1 MIPSSATPRRRTSQR
16 RRPRNAA
23 SASVR
28 GSASARALAAGLW
41 RLRHAERMM
50 AAGAS
55 PAHAA
60 QTQPKLNKGRSRR
73 RPASHLCYGNKRRAD
88 HLAAETHC
96 RCRNGSILDKI
107 DACVECPAA
116 YGSSSMEKA
125 TKWDANHLHLRGRAR
140 GLQLDDIFFASPSTS
155 PLLLLMEAEL
165 EKARGHVRE
174 LEDEQRVMTKRLERF
189 LRKLAEEK
197 AAWKARV
204 RDKARHAVAALR
216 DELGAERRHR
226 RQLEQANARLL
237 RDLAEARASAKQ
249 QAQSYEMERKA
260 RELMED
266 ACSELTREVEEDQAE
281 VELLRRECL
290 RMREEMEE
298 ERRMLQMAEVWREE
312 RVQMK
317 LSDAKLALEN
327 KYTHLNRLQA
337 EMEAFLRSKDD
348 ESASHSAALREAR
361 LISDA
366 AAATSSS
373 VVRSR
378 QSGENHHHHHHPVDS
393 VDADSVL
400 DHFRRKERE
409 RHHHAAAE
417 RERDDDG
424 RRYSSSPASPASSKS
439 SDMLQSVSPATDLFL
454 AKANDDDDMYA
465 DGGSSADLE
474 MDSCSWVGTSD
485 RSASVANGNG
495 AGSGVTTE
503 ARSSGASRRST
514 KNTALIRRLWRS
526 AITESRKKTGRTAA
540 DGGGWSPSYSAHRR
554 RSCVTAEG
562 PPPPPP
568 PAVAG
573 EQCSSSSG
581 SGLPLPPQRGGGGKQ
596 KQSLKEKLMEARMD
610 EHNPLHAHAVKMPHG
625 LLPQL

>member
-1 MIPSSATPRRRTSQR
+1 MEQITS
-16 RRPRNAA
+16 
-23 SASVR
+23 
-28 GSASARALAAGLW
+28 L
-41 RLRHAERMM
+41 
-50 AAGAS
+50 
-55 PAHAA
+55 
-60 QTQPKLNKGRSRR
+60 T
-73 RPASHLCYGNKRRAD
+73 ASHQ
-88 HLAAETHC
+88 
-96 RCRNGSILDKI
+96 I

-125 TKWDANHLHLRGRAR
+125 TKWDANHLHSRGRR

-155 PLLLLMEAEL
+155 PLLLLMEAGL

-174 LEDEQRVMTKRLERF
+174 LEDERRVMTKRLERF

-237 RDLAEARASAKQ
+237 RDLAEARAAAKQ

-327 KYTHLNRLQA
+327 KYMHLNCVQA

-378 QSGENHHHHHHPVDS
+378 QSGDNHHHHHPVDS

-400 DHFRRKERE
+400 DHF
-409 RHHHAAAE
+409 
-417 RERDDDG
+417 
-424 RRYSSSPASPASSKS
+424 
-439 SDMLQSVSPATDLFL
+439 
-454 AKANDDDDMYA
+454 
-465 DGGSSADLE
+465 
-474 MDSCSWVGTSD
+474 
-485 RSASVANGNG
+485 
-495 AGSGVTTE
+495 
-503 ARSSGASRRST
+503 
-514 KNTALIRRLWRS
+514 
-526 AITESRKKTGRTAA
+526 
-540 DGGGWSPSYSAHRR
+540 
-554 RSCVTAEG
+554 
-562 PPPPPP
+562 
-568 PAVAG
+568 
-573 EQCSSSSG
+573 
-581 SGLPLPPQRGGGGKQ
+581 
-596 KQSLKEKLMEARMD
+596 
-610 EHNPLHAHAVKMPHG
+610 
-625 LLPQL
+625 

>member
-1 MIPSSATPRRRTSQR
+1 
-16 RRPRNAA
+16 
-23 SASVR
+23 
-28 GSASARALAAGLW
+28 
-41 RLRHAERMM
+41 
-50 AAGAS
+50 
-55 PAHAA
+55 
-60 QTQPKLNKGRSRR
+60 
-73 RPASHLCYGNKRRAD
+73 
-88 HLAAETHC
+88 
-96 RCRNGSILDKI
+96 
-107 DACVECPAA
+107 
-116 YGSSSMEKA
+116 MEKA
-125 TKWDANHLHLRGRAR
+125 TKWDANHLHSRGRR
-140 GLQLDDIFFASPSTS
+140 GLQLDDIFFTSPSTS

-165 EKARGHVRE
+165 EKARGQVRE
-174 LEDEQRVMTKRLERF
+174 LEDERRVMTKRLERF

-204 RDKARHAVAALR
+204 RDKARHAVAAQR

-226 RQLEQANARLL
+226 RQLEQANAKLL
-237 RDLAEARASAKQ
+237 RDLAEARSSAKQ
-249 QAQSYEMERKA
+249 QTQSYEMERKA

-348 ESASHSAALREAR
+348 ESASHSAA
-361 LISDA
+361 
-366 AAATSSS
+366 TSSS

-400 DHFRRKERE
+400 DHFRRKEKE
-409 RHHHAAAE
+409 RHRHAAAE

-439 SDMLQSVSPATDLFL
+439 NDMLQSVSPATDLFL
-454 AKANDDDDMYA
+454 AKADDDDDMYA

-540 DGGGWSPSYSAHRR
+540 DGAGWSPSYSADRR
-554 RSCVTAEG
+554 RSSVTAEG

-573 EQCSSSSG
+573 EQCSSSGG

-610 EHNPLHAHAVKMPHG
+610 DHKPLHAHAVKQKP
-625 LLPQL
+625 

>member
-1 MIPSSATPRRRTSQR
+1 M
-16 RRPRNAA
+16 
-23 SASVR
+23 
-28 GSASARALAAGLW
+28 
-41 RLRHAERMM
+41 
-50 AAGAS
+50 
-55 PAHAA
+55 
-60 QTQPKLNKGRSRR
+60 
-73 RPASHLCYGNKRRAD
+73 D
-88 HLAAETHC
+88 
-96 RCRNGSILDKI
+96 
-107 DACVECPAA
+107 
-116 YGSSSMEKA
+116 GSSSMEKA
-125 TKWDANHLHLRGRAR
+125 TKWDANHSHLRGRSAR
-140 GLQLDDIFFASPSTS
+140 GLRLDNIFFASPSAMSS

-165 EKARGHVRE
+165 EKARGEARE
-174 LEDEQRVMTKRLERF
+174 LEEERRLMTKRLDRF
-189 LRKLAEEK
+189 LLRLAEEK
-197 AAWKARV
+197 AAWKSRV
-204 RDKARHAVAALR
+204 RDKARHAVAALQ

-237 RDLAEARASAKQ
+237 RDLAEARAAAKQ

-281 VELLRRECL
+281 VELLRGECL

-337 EMEAFLRSKDD
+337 EMEAFLRNKGD
-348 ESASHSAALREAR
+348 ESASHSAVLREAR

-366 AAATSSS
+366 AAATSS
-373 VVRSR
+373 
-378 QSGENHHHHHHPVDS
+378 
-393 VDADSVL
+393 
-400 DHFRRKERE
+400 DHFRRKESE
-409 RHHHAAAE
+409 RQHAAAAE
-417 RERDDDG
+417 RERDGDG
-424 RRYSSSPASPASSKS
+424 RRNSRPASPASSKS

-454 AKANDDDDMYA
+454 AKADGGDGDDDDDDDMFA

-474 MDSCSWVGTSD
+474 MASCSWVGTSD

-495 AGSGVTTE
+495 GVTTE

-540 DGGGWSPSYSAHRR
+540 DWSPSYSDRR
-554 RSCVTAEG
+554 MSSVTAEG
-562 PPPPPP
+562 PPPPLPP

-573 EQCSSSSG
+573 EQCSSSGG
-581 SGLPLPPQRGGGGKQ
+581 SGLPQRVGGGGGRL

-610 EHNPLHAHAVKMPHG
+610 DQKPLPSVCKNLDDEQHYQNSSDHKF
-625 LLPQL
+625 

>member
-1 MIPSSATPRRRTSQR
+1 MTMI
-16 RRPRNAA
+16 
-23 SASVR
+23 
-28 GSASARALAAGLW
+28 LHF
-41 RLRHAERMM
+41 RLYCI
-50 AAGAS
+50 
-55 PAHAA
+55 
-60 QTQPKLNKGRSRR
+60 TQNQKLNKGRSRR
-73 RPASHLCYGNKRRAD
+73 RPASHLCYGNKRRA
-88 HLAAETHC
+88 ETHC
-96 RCRNGSILDKI
+96 RCRNGSILDKM

-116 YGSSSMEKA
+116 YGYGSSSMMEKA
-125 TKWDANHLHLRGRAR
+125 TKWDAANHLHRMR
-140 GLQLDDIFFASPSTS
+140 GLQLEDDIFFASPS

-165 EKARGHVRE
+165 EKARGHVRD
-174 LEDEQRVMTKRLERF
+174 LEDERRVMTKRLERF
-189 LRKLAEEK
+189 LRRLADDK

-237 RDLAEARASAKQ
+237 RDLADARASAKQ

-317 LSDAKLALEN
+317 LSDAKLALDN

-348 ESASHSAALREAR
+348 ESASHSAVLREAR

-373 VVRSR
+373 LVR
-378 QSGENHHHHHHPVDS
+378 P
-393 VDADSVL
+393 
-400 DHFRRKERE
+400 RRSAGSK
-409 RHHHAAAE
+409 
-417 RERDDDG
+417 DDG
-424 RRYSSSPASPASSKS
+424 RRYRISSQASPASSKS
-439 SDMLQSVSPATDLFL
+439 NDMLQSVSPATDLFL
-454 AKANDDDDMYA
+454 AKADDDDDMYA

-474 MDSCSWVGTSD
+474 MDSCSWVGTSE

-495 AGSGVTTE
+495 NGVGSGVTTE

-526 AITESRKKTGRTAA
+526 AITESRNKTGRTAP
-540 DGGGWSPSYSAHRR
+540 DGGSWSPSYSEDRR
-554 RSCVTAEG
+554 RSSVTAEG
-562 PPPPPP
+562 PPPPPPP

-573 EQCSSSSG
+573 EQCSSSGG
-581 SGLPLPPQRGGGGKQ
+581 SGLPQPPQRGEGGGGGGKQKQKQKQ

-610 EHNPLHAHAVKMPHG
+610 DHKPLHALAVKQKP
-625 LLPQL
+625 

>member
-1 MIPSSATPRRRTSQR
+1 GSA
-16 RRPRNAA
+16 
-23 SASVR
+23 
-28 GSASARALAAGLW
+28 SASARALAAG
-41 RLRHAERMM
+41 HAERMM

-55 PAHAA
+55 PAGATP
-60 QTQPKLNKGRSRR
+60 QKLNKGRSRR
-73 RPASHLCYGNKRRAD
+73 RPAGHLCYGNKRRA
-88 HLAAETHC
+88 ETHC
-96 RCRNGSILDKI
+96 RF
-107 DACVECPAA
+107 PAA
-116 YGSSSMEKA
+116 YGYGSSSMMEKA
-125 TKWDANHLHLRGRAR
+125 TKWDAANHLHRMR
-140 GLQLDDIFFASPSTS
+140 GLQLEDDIFFASPSPSTSPS

-165 EKARGHVRE
+165 EKARGHVRD
-174 LEDEQRVMTKRLERF
+174 LEDERRVMTKRLERF
-189 LRKLAEEK
+189 LRRLADDK

-237 RDLAEARASAKQ
+237 RDLADARASAKQ

-317 LSDAKLALEN
+317 LSDAKLALDN

-348 ESASHSAALREAR
+348 DSSLVRPRRSAGS
-361 LISDA
+361 
-366 AAATSSS
+366 
-373 VVRSR
+373 
-378 QSGENHHHHHHPVDS
+378 
-393 VDADSVL
+393 
-400 DHFRRKERE
+400 K
-409 RHHHAAAE
+409 
-417 RERDDDG
+417 DDG
-424 RRYSSSPASPASSKS
+424 RRYRISSQASPASSKS
-439 SDMLQSVSPATDLFL
+439 NDMLQSVSPATDLFL
-454 AKANDDDDMYA
+454 AKADDDDDMYA

-474 MDSCSWVGTSD
+474 MDSCSWVGTSE

-495 AGSGVTTE
+495 NGVGTGVTTE

-526 AITESRKKTGRTAA
+526 AITESRNKTGRTAP
-540 DGGGWSPSYSAHRR
+540 DGGSWSPSYSEDRR
-554 RSCVTAEG
+554 RSSVTAEG
-562 PPPPPP
+562 PPPPPPP

-573 EQCSSSSG
+573 EQCSSSGG
-581 SGLPLPPQRGGGGKQ
+581 SGLPQPPQRGEGGGGGGKQKQ

-610 EHNPLHAHAVKMPHG
+610 DHKPLHALAVKQKP
-625 LLPQL
+625 